1 MIDIDKFKE
10 MYEDAEIS
18 VDEIARYF
26 NINKSKAY
34 RIARVNGIYRGRITD
49 KGIRICPICGRRL
62 ELNENNFYKDK
73 RKRGRHRGGFYPVCR
88 KCTKERRYQ
97 YGKDTRGKISRKSN

>member
-26 NINKSKAY
+26 SIDKYKVY
-34 RIARVNGIYRGRITD
+34 RTAGRNGIYRGRMAD
-49 KGIRICPICGRRL
+49 KGLKICPICGRRL

-97 YGKDTRGKISRKSN
+97 YGKDTLKEYFKKK